1 MAASK
6 HSKHNLPCSD
16 HLSPKDV
23 RELAGNAETDTA
35 IHVELPLRLT
45 CDELADLWRVTV
57 RTIQRRVAAGRAP
70 QPVFTGG
77 RALFR
82 REDVLAWE
90 AGRKPETEG

>member
-1 MAASK
+1 MSADDL
-6 HSKHNLPCSD
+6 LPR
-16 HLSPKDV
+16 LTFA
-23 RELAGNAETDTA
+23 ELAAF
-35 IHVELPLRLT
+35 
-45 CDELADLWRVTV
+45 WRVSV

-90 AGRKPETEG
+90 AKGPGAAEVVGAE

>member
-1 MAASK
+1 MEGPNRDDTEALSGT
-6 HSKHNLPCSD
+6 HLP
-16 HLSPKDV
+16 P
-23 RELAGNAETDTA
+23 
-35 IHVELPLRLT
+35 RLT
-45 CDELADLWRVTV
+45 YDELADLWRVTV

-90 AGRKPETEG
+90 ANGRGTADVGEPE